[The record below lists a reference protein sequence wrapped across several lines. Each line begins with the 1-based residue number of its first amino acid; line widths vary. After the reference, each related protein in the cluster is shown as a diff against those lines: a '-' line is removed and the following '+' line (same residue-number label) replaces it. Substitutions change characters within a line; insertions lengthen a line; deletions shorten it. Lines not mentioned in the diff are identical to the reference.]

1 MRLANSS
8 SSFMMWL
15 SSPHSFSSL
24 LFVHCL
30 SVYFYLWYVGGS
42 DVASLASLCSEVVE
56 YWNDIAVYFGTHRP
70 HVTSELRL
78 VTPLE
83 GQVFDDAMMR
93 PRFAVLRF
101 ILDLR

>member
-1 MRLANSS
+1 
-8 SSFMMWL
+8 MMICG
-15 SSPHSFSSL
+15 PVFNR
-24 LFVHCL
+24 FE
-30 SVYFYLWYVGGS
+30 YMFQFIRIGGT
-42 DVASLASLCSEVVE
+42 DVTVLASLCAEIVE
-56 YWNDIAVYFGTHRP
+56 YWNDLAVYFGTHRP
-70 HVTSELRL
+70 NVTSELRL

>member
-1 MRLANSS
+1 MRGLLIFLAWM
-8 SSFMMWL
+8 F
-15 SSPHSFSSL
+15 L
-24 LFVHCL
+24 LLLQFIL
-30 SVYFYLWYVGGS
+30 VGGS
-42 DVASLASLCSEVVE
+42 DVVSLAALWAEVVE
-56 YWNDIAVYFGTHRP
+56 YWNDLAVYFGTHRP

-101 ILDLR
+101 ILDLC

>member
-1 MRLANSS
+1 MR
-8 SSFMMWL
+8 
-15 SSPHSFSSL
+15 
-24 LFVHCL
+24 
-30 SVYFYLWYVGGS
+30 VGGS
-42 DVASLASLCSEVVE
+42 DVASLASLCAGVVE
-56 YWNDIAVYFGTHRP
+56 YWKDLAVFFGTHRG

-101 ILDLR
+101 ILDWR

>member
-1 MRLANSS
+1 MLLCGVYLFFLRGC
-8 SSFMMWL
+8 FFC
-15 SSPHSFSSL
+15 SFSL
-24 LFVHCL
+24 
-30 SVYFYLWYVGGS
+30 
-42 DVASLASLCSEVVE
+42 
-56 YWNDIAVYFGTHRP
+56 NDLAVYFGTHRP

-101 ILDLR
+101 ILDLC